1 MDDLSAAG
9 LAAAASGALIQAM
22 VSDVWLNVKGH
33 AARILG
39 RDGTESVARADR
51 VLEDSRERV
60 LTASPDRRDAAS
72 ALEAARWEGR
82 LQARLEDDPVFAVAI
97 RELVAAVRAA
107 GEGVDQSTTVQQN
120 VTAGRDSYTAG
131 RDLTVGRPERTP

>member
-9 LAAAASGALIQAM
+9 LAAAASAALIQAM
-22 VSDVWLNVKGH
+22 VSDVWLNVKDH
-33 AARILG
+33 AARVLG
-39 RDGTESVARADR
+39 RDETELVARADR

-60 LTASPDRRDAAS
+60 LAASPDRRDTAS

-82 LQARLEDDPVFAVAI
+82 LQARLEEDPDLAVAI
-97 RELVAAVRAA
+97 RELIAAVRAA
-107 GEGVDQSTTVQQN
+107 GEGADQSTTVQQN

>member
-1 MDDLSAAG
+1 MDDLSTAG
-9 LAAAASGALIQAM
+9 LAAAASAALIQAM
-22 VSDVWLNVKGH
+22 ASDVWLNVKEH

-60 LTASPDRRDAAS
+60 LAASPDRRDTAS

-82 LQARLEDDPVFAVAI
+82 LQARLEEDPGFAVAV
-97 RELVAAVRAA
+97 RDLVAAVRAA
-107 GEGVDQSTTVQQN
+107 GEGVDLSTTVQQN

-131 RDLTVGRPERTP
+131 RDLTVGRPEQAP

>member
-9 LAAAASGALIQAM
+9 LAAAASAALIQAM
-22 VSDVWLNVKGH
+22 ASDVWLNVKDH
-33 AARILG
+33 VARILG
-39 RDGTESVARADR
+39 RDESESVARAER

-60 LTASPDRRDAAS
+60 LTASPDHRDTAS

-82 LQARLEDDPVFAVAI
+82 LQARLEEDPGSAVAI
-97 RELVAAVRAA
+97 RDLVAAVRAA

-120 VTAGRDSYTAG
+120 VTAGRDAYTAG
-131 RDLTVGRPERTP
+131 RDLTVGGPERAP

>member
-9 LAAAASGALIQAM
+9 LAAAASAALIQAM
-22 VSDVWLNVKGH
+22 VSDVWLNVKDH

-39 RDGTESVARADR
+39 RDETESMVRADR

-60 LTASPDRRDAAS
+60 LTASPDRRDTAS
-72 ALEAARWEGR
+72 ALEAARWKGR
-82 LQARLEDDPVFAVAI
+82 LQARLEEDPDFAVAI

-131 RDLTVGRPERTP
+131 RDLTVGRPDPAP

>member
-9 LAAAASGALIQAM
+9 LAAVASAALIQAM
-22 VSDVWLNVKGH
+22 ASDVWLNVKDH

-39 RDGTESVARADR
+39 RDETESVTRADR

-60 LTASPDRRDAAS
+60 FTASPERRDAAS
-72 ALEAARWEGR
+72 TLEAARWEGR
-82 LQARLEDDPVFAVAI
+82 LQARLEEDPGFAVAI
-97 RELVAAVRAA
+97 RELIAAVRAA

>member
-9 LAAAASGALIQAM
+9 LAAAASAALIQAM
-22 VSDVWLNVKGH
+22 VSDVWLNVKDH
-33 AARILG
+33 AARVLG
-39 RDGTESVARADR
+39 RDETESIAREDR

-60 LTASPDRRDAAS
+60 LTASPERRDAAS

-82 LQARLEDDPVFAVAI
+82 LQARLEEDPDFAVAI

-107 GEGVDQSTTVQQN
+107 GAGVDQSTTVQQN

>member
-9 LAAAASGALIQAM
+9 LAAAASAALIQAM
-22 VSDVWLNVKGH
+22 ASDVWLNVKEH

-60 LTASPDRRDAAS
+60 LAASPDRRDTAS

-82 LQARLEDDPVFAVAI
+82 LQARLEEDPDFAVAI
-97 RELVAAVRAA
+97 RELVAAVRAS
-107 GEGVDQSTTVQQN
+107 GEGVDQSITVQQN

>member
-9 LAAAASGALIQAM
+9 LAAAASAALIQAM
-22 VSDVWLNVKGH
+22 ASDVWLNVKVH

-39 RDGTESVARADR
+39 RDEAGAATGMDQI
-51 VLEDSRERV
+51 LEDSRERV
-60 LTASPDRRDAAS
+60 LAASPDRRDQAS

-82 LQARLEDDPVFAVAI
+82 LQARLEEDPGFAVAV
-97 RELVAAVRAA
+97 RDLVTAIRAA
-107 GEGVDQSTTVQQN
+107 GEGVDQSITVQQN

-131 RDLTVGRPERTP
+131 RDLSVGRPERAP

>member
-9 LAAAASGALIQAM
+9 LAAAASAALIQAM
-22 VSDVWLNVKGH
+22 ASDVWLNVKEH

-51 VLEDSRERV
+51 VLEDSRERM
-60 LTASPDRRDAAS
+60 LAASPDRRDTAS

-82 LQARLEDDPVFAVAI
+82 LQARLEEDPGFAVAV
-97 RELVAAVRAA
+97 RDLVAAVRAA
-107 GEGVDQSTTVQQN
+107 GGGVDLSTAVQQN

-131 RDLTVGRPERTP
+131 RDLTVGRPDRAP